1 MNKKFRKLLRN
12 PKLFF
17 RDMYE
22 KRKHQLSK
30 IPPITKV
37 NGSNQYTVVSAI
49 YNAEKYLDD
58 LFKSIT
64 SQTYAFKK
72 HIHIVCVDDGST
84 DSSEQIIKNWQKRYP
99 NNITYIYKENGGL
112 RFRSQCRSIPS

>member
-22 KRKHQLSK
+22 KRKHQLNK

-37 NGSNQYTVVSAI
+37 NGRELAQSLAYEIQSHKVGEEITLEVWREGKTFTVKITLAQ
-49 YNAEKYLDD
+49 AE
-58 LFKSIT
+58 
-64 SQTYAFKK
+64 
-72 HIHIVCVDDGST
+72 
-84 DSSEQIIKNWQKRYP
+84 
-99 NNITYIYKENGGL
+99 
-112 RFRSQCRSIPS
+112 